1 MSYFSF
7 ASQKRMQFQIWPQDG
22 RIENKTPQ
30 LKQEGKRSE
39 DTKLSVLDVAR
50 LPGNHWSQEEVTLQ
64 CPGLF
69 LYYLI
74 NVLLEVILL
83 IFFSVLGL
91 KPKALSIVEKF
102 STTEPHLGPLLEGLQ
117 QMLRARTT
125 QLPILQRLR
134 T

>member
-1 MSYFSF
+1 
-7 ASQKRMQFQIWPQDG
+7 MQFQIWPQDG

-74 NVLLEVILL
+74 NVLLEVILF
-83 IFFSVLGL
+83 IYFFSTRSQTQGL
-91 KPKALSIVEKF
+91 EHSRKVF
-102 STTEPHLGPLLEGLQ
+102 YH
-117 QMLRARTT
+117 
-125 QLPILQRLR
+125 
-134 T
+134 